1 MKKTKKII
9 NKYGGNKYRGN
20 NPTLYYFYMNGC
32 GWCEKFNPIWTEL
45 TNCENEININK
56 ENMYEING
64 PNNNNLTNKYN
75 VYGYPTIILV
85 KNNKI
90 NKYEGNRELEDLKRW
105 ILSC

>member
-1 MKKTKKII
+1 MEEINIEEII
-9 NKYGGNKYRGN
+9 L
-20 NPTLYYFYMNGC
+20 LYIISLWKVV
-32 GWCEKFNPIWTEL
+32 WCEKFNPIWTEL
-45 TNCENEININK
+45 SNCENEININK

-75 VYGYPTIILV
+75 VDGYPTIILV